1 MLMNEFDHRF
11 TDKDEKSFLFEILRR
26 IGCLEHRAM
35 LATAQDQGWV
45 VWDPTTDPSGGSGV
59 GLARA

>member
-11 TDKDEKSFLFEILRR
+11 ADKDEKSFLFEILRR

-35 LATAQDQGWV
+35 LATAQDAGWAI
-45 VWDPTTDPSGGSGV
+45 WNDPPADGSGV

>member
-1 MLMNEFDHRF
+1 MLINEFDYRF

-26 IGCLEHRAM
+26 VGGLDRRAL
-35 LATAQDQGWV
+35 LATTQDGWA
-45 VWDPTTDPSGGSGV
+45 VWQNPIPDGSGV